1 MRKALLVVGLAA
13 LAGCAGSKEASKP
26 VMVSDSDY
34 GRVPPAQTAV
44 VDEARTG
51 MFQARDELARA
62 KLRQTEAAQ
71 ATNLAQADISVA
83 EAELQRAAARMKMAQ
98 ESNDPT
104 QLAQARDMNEAAQ
117 LRLNTAKARSDYAQK
132 LQAARAQEVAA
143 AEKQIALQEM
153 RVEQA
158 KLQALQQAQ
167 VPAAGKY
174 DGQALDARVAA
185 VSKEF
190 NEASSNARTALD
202 SAMNAER
209 HWQELQRQ
217 LQARANDPAPRG

>member
-1 MRKALLVVGLAA
+1 MKKALLVGSLAV
-13 LAGCAGSKEASKP
+13 LAGCAGSQKVSKP
-26 VMVSDSDY
+26 VTVSDSDY

-44 VDEARTG
+44 VEEARSG
-51 MFQARDELARA
+51 MNQARDELARA
-62 KLRQTEAAQ
+62 KLRQTDAAQ

-104 QLAQARDMNEAAQ
+104 QLAQARAMNEAAQ
-117 LRLNTAKARSDYAQK
+117 LRLDTAKARLDFAQK

-143 AEKQIALQEM
+143 AEKHIALQEM

-174 DGQALDARVAA
+174 DGQKLDARVAD
-185 VSKEF
+185 VRKEF
-190 NEASSNARTALD
+190 DEASTNARSSLD
-202 SAMNAER
+202 AAMNAER